1 MIPITLA
8 LVIAMTSTTTAPAA
22 PPELGAL
29 YAAARS
35 YDKATFRW
43 KRPSDSQ
50 LQQMR
55 SLVQAVVRALGP
67 GQPPPRLVAQAL
79 AAGFELTVARDP
91 HGPVWTLHEPAGVR
105 AGGGLYAFRPR
116 GQGQPVCIQAPHTFF
131 DQGTGDIA
139 LALFA
144 RLPADCLFVNTV
156 HRYSAAA
163 TEAPAADSP
172 AEPDAE
178 HPADVAHAAATW
190 FAAANQGALDAA
202 PFTIVQVH
210 GFGAGPEARA
220 LHDVRAIV
228 ADGQNTRAP
237 DAPAVRLRAALA
249 ARLGAGKVRLFGAD
263 ADVLGATTNVQG
275 KAARKAGAV
284 FLHVEMSGDTR
295 RALGADVSPLEIA
308 LRETLAP
315 PPAKPTQRR

>member
-1 MIPITLA
+1 MIPFTLA
-8 LVIAMTSTTTAPAA
+8 LVIAMTTTTTAPAA

-29 YAAARS
+29 YASARS
-35 YDKATFRW
+35 YDKASFRW
-43 KRPSDSQ
+43 KRPTDGQ

-67 GQPPPRLVAQAL
+67 EQPPPRLVAQAL
-79 AAGFELTVARDP
+79 AAGFELTVARDA

-116 GQGQPVCIQAPHTFF
+116 GKGQPVCIQAPHTFF

-156 HRYSAAA
+156 HRYSTAA
-163 TEAPAADSP
+163 TDSP
-172 AEPDAE
+172 GDE

-202 PFTIVQVH
+202 PFSIVQVH

-249 ARLGAGKVRLFGAD
+249 ARLGPGKVRLYGVD

-275 KAARKAGAV
+275 KAARKAGAI

-295 RALGADVSPLEIA
+295 RALGDDVGPLEIA

-315 PPAKPTQRR
+315 PAKRQR